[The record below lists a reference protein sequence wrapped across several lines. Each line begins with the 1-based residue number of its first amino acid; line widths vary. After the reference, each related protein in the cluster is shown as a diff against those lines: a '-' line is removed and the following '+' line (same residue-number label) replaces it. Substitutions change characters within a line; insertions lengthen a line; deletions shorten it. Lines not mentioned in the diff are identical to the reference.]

1 MDLTGGFGANVVA
14 DFVGYPAVIP
24 EGLRMLRAPAAA
36 TSR

>member
-14 DFVGYPAVIP
+14 DFVGYPVIP
-24 EGLRMLRAPAAA
+24 EGLRMLRGPAAA